1 MSPDIPTPAQPTLSI
16 PVPRP
21 RAPWRVYCLP
31 PGGFGAEFYL
41 PWCSF
46 LPSSIELC
54 GVRLPGRGSL
64 ADQPNLTNPRDLT
77 AAVAEVIQKQGDARP
92 FAIFGH
98 CVGALMA
105 FTTTLRLRRIHRRP
119 PILLAVSA
127 LAAPHLGSYARAFGL
142 RLASGHA
149 AMSEVT
155 GLPPE
160 HLRQNPERLATA
172 YVPLLADLLLALQY
186 RHHKEPP
193 WEGDLAIYGGEDD
206 PLTTLEQLSAWNDLV
221 ATPTAVHLFPGGHM
235 YLTQVTETVVH
246 QLSNDL
252 HSAACS

>member
-1 MSPDIPTPAQPTLSI
+1 MSPGIPIPARPTLSI

-31 PGGFGAEFYL
+31 PGGFGAEFYQ

-46 LPSSIELC
+46 LPSTIELC

-64 ADQPNLTNPRDLT
+64 ADQPNLTNPEHLS
-77 AAVAEVIQKQGDARP
+77 AAVADVIQQQDDARP

-98 CVGALMA
+98 CVGALIA
-105 FTTTLRLRRIHRRP
+105 FTTALRLRRLHRRP

-127 LAAPHLGSYARAFGL
+127 LAAPHLGSYAHAFGL
-142 RLASGHA
+142 HLASGPA

-160 HLRQNPERLATA
+160 YLRQNPERLATA
-172 YVPLLADLLLALQY
+172 YVPLLADVLLALQY
-186 RHHKEPP
+186 RYHEEPP
-193 WEGDLAIYGGEDD
+193 WEGDLAIYGGKDD
-206 PLTTLEQLSAWNDLV
+206 PLTTHEQLSAWNDLA
-221 ATPTAVHLFPGGHM
+221 ATPTAVRLFPGGHM
-235 YLTQVTETVVH
+235 YLTQVTEAVVN

-252 HSAACS
+252 HSAARS